1 MIQCD
6 SGHVNG
12 DLIAC
17 ARYRIYDKRA
27 EALHRN
33 KRKGSTHVLF
43 IIHLPRQ
50 VVGSPF
56 VGFQGD
62 PWISSHIDDLRPARD
77 STITL
82 HEAMNVSISQLF
94 FGKMSAD
101 KDGRVGEEKTSTF
114 TEVFQQN
121 ESEDM
126 QVETIQ
132 ESIKQDEVS
141 KEERNFQSPLPP
153 PLLEHPQIGTSAEGE
168 LLNKAPETQ
177 EPLKCTPDAGEMP
190 IQQILPLVSTWDNF
204 EGYSDLHTPPSVEGS
219 HYTQFRRL
227 HGCIQPAA
235 ARLQDSGKNQER
247 ATRRVAIL
255 VNLIPRNPTF
265 PPGIYRNYLNS
276 MYAQKIII
284 LRPYVRLDL
293 S

>member
-1 MIQCD
+1 M
-6 SGHVNG
+6 NG

-27 EALHRN
+27 EALQRN
-33 KRKGSTHVLF
+33 KREGSTHVLF

-101 KDGRVGEEKTSTF
+101 KVGWVGEGKTSDI
-114 TEVFQQN
+114 FQQD
-121 ESEDM
+121 ESEVM
-126 QVETIQ
+126 QVEAIQ
-132 ESIKQDEVS
+132 ESMKQDEVS
-141 KEERNFQSPLPP
+141 KEERNSQSPLPP
-153 PLLEHPQIGTSAEGE
+153 ALLEHPQIGTPAEGE

-204 EGYSDLHTPPSVEGS
+204 EGYSDPHTPPPVERS

-235 ARLQDSGKNQER
+235 ARLQDSAKNQER
-247 ATRRVAIL
+247 ATRRVGIL
-255 VNLIPRNPTF
+255 VNLIPRNPSF
-265 PPGIYRNYLNS
+265 PPGVYI
-276 MYAQKIII
+276 
-284 LRPYVRLDL
+284 
-293 S
+293 